1 MWHWLSGIFLADR
14 SRPTAH
20 TRLCADAGARRSIAH
35 RTPSRPRPKALADA
49 EAPPPGA
56 IGDRAFVCWLLDMPD
71 PSDEALRA
79 NEATVLTMLDAQ
91 LSMQRSAAELLP
103 RAPAVIPQ
111 LMSVLRQDDRS
122 LAALAER
129 VSKDLVLVAEVM
141 RMARSAW
148 YRGQGEVPDL
158 EHAIST
164 IGVAGLRSAI
174 AKVVLRPLF
183 DPGCGGELSQ
193 RAAARLWAHSEQK
206 AGHCSRLIAVAGGDP
221 FDGYLAGLMH
231 NAGWT
236 VALRAA
242 DRNGGL
248 QWPWSTAFV
257 DELLARRDPL
267 FGRIVG
273 DWQITGAL
281 TELAAQA
288 LGAGLQSSGSVLA
301 RMLLAADRQASV
313 ELLEQPTAAPEY
325 ERDAIV
331 DELAP
336 AAS

>member
-1 MWHWLSGIFLADR
+1 MAPS
-14 SRPTAH
+14 P
-20 TRLCADAGARRSIAH
+20 
-35 RTPSRPRPKALADA
+35 PSRPAA
-49 EAPPPGA
+49 EAAAGA
-56 IGDRAFVCWLLDMPD
+56 ERAPDPVDDRAFVCWLLDMPD
-71 PSDEALRA
+71 PIDEPLRA
-79 NEATVLTMLDAQ
+79 NEVTVLTMLDAQ

-111 LMSVLRQDDRS
+111 LMSVLRQDDGS

-148 YRGQGEVPDL
+148 YRGQGEIPDL
-158 EHAIST
+158 AHAIST

-183 DPGCGGELSQ
+183 DPGCGELSQ